1 MRSTYQLLS
10 VWREAMG
17 HGVDLLVWSQSVT
30 IQLAAG
36 ALEDD
41 VLVASLV
48 LCYRKQKGSK
58 GAILSL

>member
-1 MRSTYQLLS
+1 
-10 VWREAMG
+10 MG
-17 HGVDLLVWSQSVT
+17 NGVDLLVWSQAVT

-48 LCYRKQKGSK
+48 LCYRKQEGSK
-58 GAILSL
+58 GAIPSL